1 MRHHKTFIAT
11 TLLALSFAAQADVS
25 VDQPWVRATAMNAK
39 ATGAFM
45 TLTSSAGGT
54 LISAKSTGIPVVE
67 VHEMAMEG
75 GVMKMR
81 AIPKLPLPAKQ
92 PVELKPGSYHIMLMD
107 LKAPIKAGDKIP
119 LTLTVEEGG
128 KQKTIEV
135 MAEAREMT
143 AKAAAA
149 GHQHHNH

>member
-1 MRHHKTFIAT
+1 MGQFRISLSAIAI
-11 TLLALSFAAQADVS
+11 LAFASTAMADVTVS
-25 VDQPWVRATAMNAK
+25 QPWVRATAMNAK

-45 TLTSSAGGT
+45 QITSSTGGT
-54 LISAKSTGIPVVE
+54 LISAKSSAIPVVE

-92 PVELKPGSYHIMLMD
+92 AVELKPGGYHIMLMD
-107 LKAPIKAGDKIP
+107 LKAPIKVGDKIP

-128 KQKTIEV
+128 KQKTIDV
-135 MAEAREMT
+135 VAEAREMT
-143 AKAAAA
+143 TKAPA
-149 GHQHHNH
+149 GHHH